1 MCFFSDDLWENCNNA
16 RIFLDRKVRFFAT
29 FAGMVVLYNPLIFF
43 RWTALGMSVCP
54 SHFDFTFEFQS
65 GMPCDGRTDRNTI
78 TQIFDKQW
86 TTY

>member
-1 MCFFSDDLWENCNNA
+1 
-16 RIFLDRKVRFFAT
+16 
-29 FAGMVVLYNPLIFF
+29 MVVLYNTLFF
-43 RWTALGMSVCP
+43 PRWTALGMSVCP
-54 SHFDFTFEFQS
+54 SHFDFSFEFQS